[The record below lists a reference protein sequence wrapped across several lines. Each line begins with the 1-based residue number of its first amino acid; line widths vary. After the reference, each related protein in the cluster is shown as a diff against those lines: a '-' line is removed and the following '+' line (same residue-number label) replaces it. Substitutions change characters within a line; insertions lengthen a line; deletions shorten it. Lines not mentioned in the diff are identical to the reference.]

1 MKGAELMLQHFSFK
15 PMYENKQLPGW
26 TFSFFY
32 KQVRYSGEYL
42 PDGSITWTSTS
53 AGFRLPWIFIWRYQS
68 SNQGIFLVV
77 RLLLALFTTGITK

>member
-26 TFSFFY
+26 IFSFFY
-32 KQVRYSGEYL
+32 KQTRYSGEYL

-53 AGFRLPWIFIWRYQS
+53 PPADEESVKKMIHELM
-68 SNQGIFLVV
+68 
-77 RLLLALFTTGITK
+77 LFHVYE